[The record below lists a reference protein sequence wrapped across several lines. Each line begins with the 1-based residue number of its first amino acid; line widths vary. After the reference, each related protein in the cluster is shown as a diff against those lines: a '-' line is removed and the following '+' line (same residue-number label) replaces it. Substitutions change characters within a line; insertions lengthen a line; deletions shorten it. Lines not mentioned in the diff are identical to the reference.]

1 MSAATPIFQYSLNAG
16 RALIA
21 LAGLSIALIGSD
33 LNFQSIP
40 AADNVLVSVNQ
51 QPITVQQ
58 LNFAAQR
65 ITGSSAEKLDEEQ
78 KNTIVKMLIDE
89 ELLLQRAELL
99 GIASADPGI
108 RKALARAV
116 ISQTVTEFLDRP
128 IDEQQLQTFYLEH
141 RALFAQ
147 PLRLELQAYKFE
159 RMEQA
164 QRAFASAEIPA
175 HQPSLL
181 PASALPAH
189 MLRRYLGNPLAD
201 IALTLTE
208 GETTAPIQRP
218 DGIYLLHLIAK
229 QPEQISALTEVRPQ
243 VEAEYR
249 RRGRDMALQTRLVTL
264 RQQAQIT
271 VDSDQLLGVGD
282 E

>member
-1 MSAATPIFQYSLNAG
+1 MSAVAPIFQYPLNAG

-33 LNFQSIP
+33 LDLKSKS

-51 QPITVQQ
+51 QPITFQQ
-58 LNFAAQR
+58 LNFASRR
-65 ITGSSAEKLDEEQ
+65 ITGSSAEKLDAEQ
-78 KNTIVKMLIDE
+78 KNTIVKLLIDE

-164 QRAFASAEIPA
+164 QQAFASAEIPA
-175 HQPSLL
+175 DQRSLL

-208 GETTAPIQRP
+208 GETTAPLQRP

-229 QPEQISALTEVRPQ
+229 QPEQISPLTEVRPQ

>member
-1 MSAATPIFQYSLNAG
+1 MSAAAPIFQYPLNAG

-33 LNFQSIP
+33 LDLKSKS

-51 QPITVQQ
+51 QPITFQQ
-58 LNFAAQR
+58 LNFASRR
-65 ITGSSAEKLDEEQ
+65 ITGSSAEKLDAEQ
-78 KNTIVKMLIDE
+78 KNTIVKLLIDE

-164 QRAFASAEIPA
+164 QQAFASAEIPA
-175 HQPSLL
+175 DQRSLL

-208 GETTAPIQRP
+208 GETTAPLQRP

-229 QPEQISALTEVRPQ
+229 QPEQISPLTEVRPQ

>member
-1 MSAATPIFQYSLNAG
+1 MSAAAPIFQYPLNAG

-33 LNFQSIP
+33 LDLKSKS

-51 QPITVQQ
+51 QPITFQQ
-58 LNFAAQR
+58 LNFASRR
-65 ITGSSAEKLDEEQ
+65 ITGSSAEKLDAEQ
-78 KNTIVKMLIDE
+78 KNTIVKLLIDE

-116 ISQTVTEFLDRP
+116 ISQTMTEFLDRP

-164 QRAFASAEIPA
+164 QQAFASAEIPA

-208 GETTAPIQRP
+208 GETTAPLQRP

-229 QPEQISALTEVRPQ
+229 QPEQISPLTEVRPQ

>member
-1 MSAATPIFQYSLNAG
+1 MSAAAPIFQYPLNAG

-33 LNFQSIP
+33 LDLKSKS

-51 QPITVQQ
+51 QPITFQQ
-58 LNFAAQR
+58 LNFASRR
-65 ITGSSAEKLDEEQ
+65 ITGSSAEKLDAEQ
-78 KNTIVKMLIDE
+78 KNTIVKLLIDE

-128 IDEQQLQTFYLEH
+128 IDEQQLQTFYLEY

-164 QRAFASAEIPA
+164 QQAFASAEIPA

-208 GETTAPIQRP
+208 GETTAPLQRP

-229 QPEQISALTEVRPQ
+229 QPEQISPLTEVRPQ

>member
-16 RALIA
+16 RSLIA

-33 LNFQSIP
+33 LDFQSIP

-164 QRAFASAEIPA
+164 QQAFASAEIPA

-218 DGIYLLHLIAK
+218 DGVYLLHLIAK
-229 QPEQISALTEVRPQ
+229 QPEQISPLTEVRPQ

>member
-33 LNFQSIP
+33 LNFKSIV
-40 AADNVLVSVNQ
+40 ATDNVLVSVNQ
-51 QPITVQQ
+51 QPITLQQ

-65 ITGSSAEKLDEEQ
+65 ITGSSAEKLNTEQ
-78 KNTIVKMLIDE
+78 KNTIVKLLIDE

-116 ISQTVTEFLDRP
+116 ISQTMTEFLDRP

-164 QRAFASAEIPA
+164 QQAFASAEITA
-175 HQPSLL
+175 DQRSLL

-208 GETTAPIQRP
+208 GETTAPLQRP

-229 QPEQISALTEVRPQ
+229 QPEQISPLTEVRPQ

>member
-33 LNFQSIP
+33 LNFKSI
-40 AADNVLVSVNQ
+40 AATDNVLVSVNQ
-51 QPITVQQ
+51 QPITLQQ

-65 ITGSSAEKLDEEQ
+65 ITGSSAEKLNTEQ
-78 KNTIVKMLIDE
+78 KNTIVKLLIDE

-116 ISQTVTEFLDRP
+116 ISRTVTEFLDRP
-128 IDEQQLQTFYLEH
+128 IDEQQLHTFYLEH
-141 RALFAQ
+141 RALFSQ
-147 PLRLELQAYKFE
+147 PLRLELQAYQFE
-159 RMEQA
+159 HLEQA
-164 QRAFASAEIPA
+164 QQAFASAEIPTE
-175 HQPSLL
+175 QRSLL

-201 IALTLTE
+201 IALTLAP
-208 GETTAPIQRP
+208 GETSMPIQRP
-218 DGIYLLHLIAK
+218 DGVYLLHLTAK
-229 QPEQISALTEVRPQ
+229 QPERLSPLTEVRPQ

-271 VDSDQLLGVGD
+271 VDRDQLLGVSD

>member
-33 LNFQSIP
+33 LNFKSI
-40 AADNVLVSVNQ
+40 AATDNVLVSVNQ
-51 QPITVQQ
+51 QPITLQQ

-65 ITGSSAEKLDEEQ
+65 ITGSSAEKLNTAQ
-78 KNTIVKMLIDE
+78 KNTIVKLLIDE

-116 ISQTVTEFLDRP
+116 ISRTVTEFLDRP
-128 IDEQQLQTFYLEH
+128 IDEQQLHTFYLEH
-141 RALFAQ
+141 RALFSQ
-147 PLRLELQAYKFE
+147 PLRLELQAYQFE
-159 RMEQA
+159 HLEQA
-164 QRAFASAEIPA
+164 QQAFASAEIPTE
-175 HQPSLL
+175 QRSLL

-201 IALTLTE
+201 IALTLAP
-208 GETTAPIQRP
+208 GETSMPIQRP
-218 DGIYLLHLIAK
+218 DGVYLLHLTAK
-229 QPEQISALTEVRPQ
+229 QPERLSPLTEVRPQ

-271 VDSDQLLGVGD
+271 VDRDQLLGVSD

>member
-33 LNFQSIP
+33 LDFQSIP

-128 IDEQQLQTFYLEH
+128 IDEQQLQTFYLEY

-164 QRAFASAEIPA
+164 QQAFASAEIPA
-175 HQPSLL
+175 DQRSLL

-218 DGIYLLHLIAK
+218 DGVYLLHLIAK
-229 QPEQISALTEVRPQ
+229 QPEQISPLTEVRPQ

>member
-33 LNFQSIP
+33 LGFKSI
-40 AADNVLVSVNQ
+40 AATDNILVSVNQ
-51 QPITVQQ
+51 QPITLQQ

-65 ITGSSAEKLDEEQ
+65 ITGSSAEKLNTEQ
-78 KNTIVKMLIDE
+78 KNTIVKLLIDE

-116 ISQTVTEFLDRP
+116 ISRTVTEFLDRP
-128 IDEQQLQTFYLEH
+128 IDEQQLHTFYLEH
-141 RALFAQ
+141 RALFSQ
-147 PLRLELQAYKFE
+147 PLRLELQAYQFE
-159 RMEQA
+159 HLEQA
-164 QRAFASAEIPA
+164 QQAFASAEIPTE
-175 HQPSLL
+175 QRSLL

-201 IALTLTE
+201 IALTLAP
-208 GETTAPIQRP
+208 GETSMPIQRP
-218 DGIYLLHLIAK
+218 DGVYLLHLTAK
-229 QPEQISALTEVRPQ
+229 QPERLSPLTEVRPQ

-271 VDSDQLLGVGD
+271 VDRDQLLGVSD

>member
-16 RALIA
+16 RSLIA

-33 LNFQSIP
+33 LDFQSIP

-128 IDEQQLQTFYLEH
+128 IDEQQLQTFYLEY

-164 QRAFASAEIPA
+164 QQAFASAEIPA

-218 DGIYLLHLIAK
+218 DGVYLLHLIAK

>member
-16 RALIA
+16 RSLIA

-33 LNFQSIP
+33 LDFQSIP

-108 RKALARAV
+108 RKAVARAV

-164 QRAFASAEIPA
+164 QRAFASSEIPA
-175 HQPSLL
+175 DQRSLL

>member
-1 MSAATPIFQYSLNAG
+1 MSAVAPIFQYPLNAG

-33 LNFQSIP
+33 LNFKSIV
-40 AADNVLVSVNQ
+40 ATDNVLVSVNQ
-51 QPITVQQ
+51 QPITLQQ

-128 IDEQQLQTFYLEH
+128 IDEQQLQTFYLEY

-164 QRAFASAEIPA
+164 QQAFASAEIPA

-229 QPEQISALTEVRPQ
+229 QPEQISPLTEVRPQ

-264 RQQAQIT
+264 RQQALIT

>member
-33 LNFQSIP
+33 LNFKSI
-40 AADNVLVSVNQ
+40 AATDNVLVSVNQ
-51 QPITVQQ
+51 QPITLQQ

-65 ITGSSAEKLDEEQ
+65 ITGSSAEKLNTEQ
-78 KNTIVKMLIDE
+78 KNTIVKLLIDE

-116 ISQTVTEFLDRP
+116 ISRTVTEFLDRP
-128 IDEQQLQTFYLEH
+128 IDDQQLHTFYLEH
-141 RALFAQ
+141 RALFFQ
-147 PLRLELQAYKFE
+147 PLRLELQAYQFE
-159 RMEQA
+159 HLEQA
-164 QRAFASAEIPA
+164 QQAFASAEIPTE
-175 HQPSLL
+175 QRSLL

-201 IALTLTE
+201 IALTLAP
-208 GETTAPIQRP
+208 GETSMPIQRP
-218 DGIYLLHLIAK
+218 DGVYLLHLTAK
-229 QPEQISALTEVRPQ
+229 QPERLSPLTEVRPQ

-271 VDSDQLLGVGD
+271 VDRDQLLGVSD

>member
-1 MSAATPIFQYSLNAG
+1 MSAAAPIFQYPLNAG

-33 LNFQSIP
+33 LDLKSKS

-51 QPITVQQ
+51 QPITLQQ

-65 ITGSSAEKLDEEQ
+65 ITGSSAEKLNTAQ
-78 KNTIVKMLIDE
+78 KNTIVKLLIDE

-164 QRAFASAEIPA
+164 QQAVASAEIPA
-175 HQPSLL
+175 DQRSLL
-181 PASALPAH
+181 PNSALPAH

-229 QPEQISALTEVRPQ
+229 QPEQISPLTEVRPQ

>member
-1 MSAATPIFQYSLNAG
+1 M
-16 RALIA
+16 
-21 LAGLSIALIGSD
+21 
-33 LNFQSIP
+33 
-40 AADNVLVSVNQ
+40 
-51 QPITVQQ
+51 
-58 LNFAAQR
+58 
-65 ITGSSAEKLDEEQ
+65 
-78 KNTIVKMLIDE
+78 
-89 ELLLQRAELL
+89 
-99 GIASADPGI
+99 
-108 RKALARAV
+108 
-116 ISQTVTEFLDRP
+116 TEFLDRP

-164 QRAFASAEIPA
+164 QQAFASAEIPA
-175 HQPSLL
+175 DQRSLL

-208 GETTAPIQRP
+208 GETTAPLQRP

-229 QPEQISALTEVRPQ
+229 QPEQISPLTEVRPQ

-249 RRGRDMALQTRLVTL
+249 RRGRDMALQTRLATL
-264 RQQAQIT
+264 RHQAQIT

>member
-21 LAGLSIALIGSD
+21 FAGLSIALIGSD
-33 LNFQSIP
+33 LDFQSIP

-128 IDEQQLQTFYLEH
+128 IDEQQLQTFYLEY

-147 PLRLELQAYKFE
+147 PLRVELQAYKFE

-164 QRAFASAEIPA
+164 QQAFASAEILA
-175 HQPSLL
+175 DQRSLL
-181 PASALPAH
+181 PSSALPAH
-189 MLRRYLGNPLAD
+189 MLRRYLGNPLAN

>member
-33 LNFQSIP
+33 LDFKSI
-40 AADNVLVSVNQ
+40 AATDNVLVSVNQ

-65 ITGSSAEKLDEEQ
+65 LTGSSADTLDTEQ
-78 KNTIVKMLIDE
+78 KNTIVNLLIDE

-116 ISQTVTEFLDRP
+116 ISRTVIEFLDRP
-128 IDEQQLQTFYLEH
+128 IDEQQLHTFYLEH
-141 RALFAQ
+141 RALFSQ
-147 PLRLELQAYKFE
+147 PLRLELQAYQFE
-159 RMEQA
+159 HLEQA
-164 QRAFASAEIPA
+164 QQAFASAEIPA
-175 HQPSLL
+175 EQRSLL

-201 IALTLTE
+201 IALTLAP
-208 GETTAPIQRP
+208 GETSMPIQRP
-218 DGIYLLHLIAK
+218 DGVYLLHLTAK
-229 QPEQISALTEVRPQ
+229 QPERLSPLTEVRPQ

-264 RQQAQIT
+264 RQQTQIT
-271 VDSDQLLGVGD
+271 VDRDQLLGVIY

>member
-164 QRAFASAEIPA
+164 QRAFASAKIPA
-175 HQPSLL
+175 DQRSLL

-208 GETTAPIQRP
+208 GETTAPLQRP

-229 QPEQISALTEVRPQ
+229 QPEQISPLTEVRPQ

>member
-1 MSAATPIFQYSLNAG
+1 MSAVAPIFQYPLNAG

-33 LNFQSIP
+33 LDLKSKS

-51 QPITVQQ
+51 QPITFQQ
-58 LNFAAQR
+58 LNFASRR
-65 ITGSSAEKLDEEQ
+65 ITGSSAEKLDAEQ
-78 KNTIVKMLIDE
+78 KNTIVKLLIDE

-128 IDEQQLQTFYLEH
+128 IDEQQLQTFYLEY

-164 QRAFASAEIPA
+164 QQAFASAEIPA
-175 HQPSLL
+175 DQRSLL

-229 QPEQISALTEVRPQ
+229 QPEQISPLTEVRPQ

>member
-33 LNFQSIP
+33 LNFKSI
-40 AADNVLVSVNQ
+40 AATDNVLVSVNQ

-65 ITGSSAEKLDEEQ
+65 LTGSSADTLDTEQ
-78 KNTIVKMLIDE
+78 KNTIVKLLIDE

-116 ISQTVTEFLDRP
+116 ISRTVTEFLDRP
-128 IDEQQLQTFYLEH
+128 IDEQQLHTFYLEH
-141 RALFAQ
+141 RALFSQ
-147 PLRLELQAYKFE
+147 PLRLELQAYQFE
-159 RMEQA
+159 HLEQA
-164 QRAFASAEIPA
+164 QQAFASAEIPTE
-175 HQPSLL
+175 QRSLL

-201 IALTLTE
+201 IALTLAP
-208 GETTAPIQRP
+208 GETSMPIQRP
-218 DGIYLLHLIAK
+218 DGVYLLHLTAK
-229 QPEQISALTEVRPQ
+229 QPERLSPLTEVRPQ

-271 VDSDQLLGVGD
+271 VDRDQLLGVIY

>member
-1 MSAATPIFQYSLNAG
+1 MSAATPIFQYPLNAS

-33 LNFQSIP
+33 LDFNSIA

-51 QPITVQQ
+51 QRITLQQ

-65 ITGSSAEKLDEEQ
+65 ITGNSAEKLNTEQ
-78 KNTIVKMLIDE
+78 KNTIVKLLIDE

-128 IDEQQLQTFYLEH
+128 IDEQQLQTFYLEY

-164 QRAFASAEIPA
+164 QQAFASTEIPA
-175 HQPSLL
+175 DQRSLL
-181 PASALPAH
+181 PNSALPAH

-201 IALTLTE
+201 IALTMTE
-208 GETTAPIQRP
+208 GEISMPIQRP
-218 DGIYLLHLIAK
+218 DGIYLLYLIAK
-229 QPEQISALTEVRPQ
+229 QPERLSPLTEVRPQ

-249 RRGRDMALQTRLVTL
+249 RRGRDVALQTRLVTL

-271 VDSDQLLGVGD
+271 INHDQLLGVGD

>member
-16 RALIA
+16 RSLIA

-33 LNFQSIP
+33 LDFQSIP

-99 GIASADPGI
+99 GIASADPGV

-164 QRAFASAEIPA
+164 QQAFASAEIPA

-218 DGIYLLHLIAK
+218 DGVYLLHLIAK
-229 QPEQISALTEVRPQ
+229 QPEQISPLTEVRPQ

>member
-33 LNFQSIP
+33 LNFKSI
-40 AADNVLVSVNQ
+40 AATDNVLVSVNQ
-51 QPITVQQ
+51 QPITLQQ

-65 ITGSSAEKLDEEQ
+65 ITGSSAEKLNTEQ
-78 KNTIVKMLIDE
+78 KNTIVKLLIDE

-116 ISQTVTEFLDRP
+116 ISRTVTEFLDRP
-128 IDEQQLQTFYLEH
+128 IDEQQLHTFYLEH
-141 RALFAQ
+141 RALFSQ

-164 QRAFASAEIPA
+164 QQAFASSEIPA

-181 PASALPAH
+181 PTSALPAH

-201 IALTLTE
+201 IALTLAP
-208 GETTAPIQRP
+208 GETSMPIQRP
-218 DGIYLLHLIAK
+218 DGVYLLHLTAK
-229 QPEQISALTEVRPQ
+229 QPERLSPLTEVRPQ

-271 VDSDQLLGVGD
+271 VDRDQLLGVSD

>member
-33 LNFQSIP
+33 LDFKSI
-40 AADNVLVSVNQ
+40 AATDNVLVSVNQ

-65 ITGSSAEKLDEEQ
+65 LTGSSADTLDTEQ
-78 KNTIVKMLIDE
+78 KNTIVNLLIDE

-116 ISQTVTEFLDRP
+116 ISRTVTEFLDRP
-128 IDEQQLQTFYLEH
+128 IDEQQLHTFYLEH
-141 RALFAQ
+141 RALFSQ
-147 PLRLELQAYKFE
+147 SLRLELQAYQFE
-159 RMEQA
+159 QLEQA
-164 QRAFASAEIPA
+164 QQAFASAEIPA
-175 HQPSLL
+175 EQRSLL

-201 IALTLTE
+201 IALTLAS
-208 GETTAPIQRP
+208 GETSMPIQRP
-218 DGIYLLHLIAK
+218 DGVYLLHLTAK
-229 QPEQISALTEVRPQ
+229 QPERLSPLTEVRPQ

-271 VDSDQLLGVGD
+271 VDRDQLLGVIY

>member
-1 MSAATPIFQYSLNAG
+1 MSAVAPIFQYPLNAG

-33 LNFQSIP
+33 LDLKSKS

-51 QPITVQQ
+51 QPITVQK

-65 ITGSSAEKLDEEQ
+65 ITGSSAEKLNAEQ
-78 KNTIVKMLIDE
+78 KNTIVKLLIDE

-128 IDEQQLQTFYLEH
+128 IDEQQLQTFYLEY

-164 QRAFASAEIPA
+164 QQAFASAEIPA
-175 HQPSLL
+175 DQRSLL

-201 IALTLTE
+201 IALNLTE

-249 RRGRDMALQTRLVTL
+249 RRGRDMALQMRLVTL
-264 RQQAQIT
+264 HQQAQIT
-271 VDSDQLLGVGD
+271 INHDQLLGVSD

>member
-33 LNFQSIP
+33 LNFKSIV
-40 AADNVLVSVNQ
+40 ATDNVLVSVNQ

-65 ITGSSAEKLDEEQ
+65 ITGSSAEKLDAEQ
-78 KNTIVKMLIDE
+78 KNTIVKLLIDE

-175 HQPSLL
+175 DQRSLL

-229 QPEQISALTEVRPQ
+229 QPEQISPLTEVRPQ

>member
-33 LNFQSIP
+33 LNFKSI
-40 AADNVLVSVNQ
+40 AATDNVLVSVNQ

-65 ITGSSAEKLDEEQ
+65 LTGSSADTLDTEQ
-78 KNTIVKMLIDE
+78 KNTIVKLLIDE

-116 ISQTVTEFLDRP
+116 ISRTVTEFLDRP
-128 IDEQQLQTFYLEH
+128 IDNQQLHTFYLEH
-141 RALFAQ
+141 RALFVQ
-147 PLRLELQAYKFE
+147 PLRLELQAYQFE

-164 QRAFASAEIPA
+164 QQAFASGEIPA
-175 HQPSLL
+175 DQRSLL
-181 PASALPAH
+181 PTSALPAH

-201 IALTLTE
+201 IALTLAP
-208 GETTAPIQRP
+208 GETSMPIQRP
-218 DGIYLLHLIAK
+218 DGVYLLHLTAK
-229 QPEQISALTEVRPQ
+229 QPERLSPLTEVRPQ

-271 VDSDQLLGVGD
+271 VDRDQLLGVIY

>member
-16 RALIA
+16 RSLIA

-33 LNFQSIP
+33 LDFQSIP

-128 IDEQQLQTFYLEH
+128 IDEQQLQTFYLEY

-164 QRAFASAEIPA
+164 QQAFASAEIPA

-264 RQQAQIT
+264 RQQALIT

>member
-16 RALIA
+16 RSLIA

-33 LNFQSIP
+33 LNFKSIV
-40 AADNVLVSVNQ
+40 ATDNVLVSVNQ
-51 QPITVQQ
+51 QPITLQQ

-65 ITGSSAEKLDEEQ
+65 ITGSSAEKLNTEQ
-78 KNTIVKMLIDE
+78 KNTIVKLLIDE

-108 RKALARAV
+108 RKAVARAV

-164 QRAFASAEIPA
+164 QRAFASAEILA
-175 HQPSLL
+175 DQRSLL
-181 PASALPAH
+181 PSSALPAH
-189 MLRRYLGNPLAD
+189 MLRRYLGNPLAN

>member
-33 LNFQSIP
+33 LDFQSIP

-164 QRAFASAEIPA
+164 QQAFASAEIPA

-229 QPEQISALTEVRPQ
+229 QPEQISPLTEVRPQ

>member
-33 LNFQSIP
+33 LDFQSIP

-128 IDEQQLQTFYLEH
+128 IDEQQLQTFYLEY

-164 QRAFASAEIPA
+164 QQAFASAEIPA

-218 DGIYLLHLIAK
+218 DGVYLLHLIAK
-229 QPEQISALTEVRPQ
+229 QPEQISPLTEVRPQ

>member
-1 MSAATPIFQYSLNAG
+1 MSAATPIFQCPLNAG

-33 LNFQSIP
+33 LDFKSI
-40 AADNVLVSVNQ
+40 AATDNVLVSVNQ

-65 ITGSSAEKLDEEQ
+65 ITGSSAEKLNEEQ

-164 QRAFASAEIPA
+164 QQAFASAEIPA
-175 HQPSLL
+175 DQRSLL
-181 PASALPAH
+181 PNSALPAH

>member
-33 LNFQSIP
+33 LDFKSI
-40 AADNVLVSVNQ
+40 AATDNVLVSVNQ

-65 ITGSSAEKLDEEQ
+65 LTGSSADTLDTEQ
-78 KNTIVKMLIDE
+78 KNTIVNLLIDE

-116 ISQTVTEFLDRP
+116 ISRTVTEFLDRP
-128 IDEQQLQTFYLEH
+128 IDEQQLHTFYLEH
-141 RALFAQ
+141 RALFSQ
-147 PLRLELQAYKFE
+147 PLRLELQAYQFE
-159 RMEQA
+159 QLEQA
-164 QRAFASAEIPA
+164 QQAFASAEIPA
-175 HQPSLL
+175 EQRSLL

-201 IALTLTE
+201 IALTLAP
-208 GETTAPIQRP
+208 GETSMPIQRP
-218 DGIYLLHLIAK
+218 DGVYLLHLTAK
-229 QPEQISALTEVRPQ
+229 QPERLSPLTEVRPQ

-271 VDSDQLLGVGD
+271 VDRDQLLGVIY

>member
-33 LNFQSIP
+33 LNFKSIV
-40 AADNVLVSVNQ
+40 ATDNVLVSVNQ
-51 QPITVQQ
+51 QPITLQQ

-65 ITGSSAEKLDEEQ
+65 ITGSSAEKLNTEQ
-78 KNTIVKMLIDE
+78 KNTIVKLLIDE

-128 IDEQQLQTFYLEH
+128 IDEQQLQTFYLEY

-164 QRAFASAEIPA
+164 QQAFASAEIPA

-208 GETTAPIQRP
+208 GETTAPLQRP

-229 QPEQISALTEVRPQ
+229 QPEQISPLTEVRPQ

-271 VDSDQLLGVGD
+271 VVSDQLLGVGD

>member
-21 LAGLSIALIGSD
+21 FAGLSIALIGSD
-33 LNFQSIP
+33 LDFQSIP

-128 IDEQQLQTFYLEH
+128 IDEQQLQTFYLEY

-147 PLRLELQAYKFE
+147 PLRVELQAYKFE

-164 QRAFASAEIPA
+164 QQAFASAEIPA

-218 DGIYLLHLIAK
+218 DGVYLLHLIAK
-229 QPEQISALTEVRPQ
+229 QPEQISPLTEVRPQ